1 MGFFGKW
8 MDSSYVTGNE
18 LQEVDEYDV
27 RDWRIVFRDS
37 TRGDKYV
44 TASAFEVSET
54 DIWFQNKYGENESW
68 FNRGDILSIE
78 LCDENA
84 DVDNESGEMSNEA
97 SN

>member
-8 MDSSYVTGNE
+8 NE
-18 LQEVDEYDV
+18 SQYDTRDEFEEDEYEV

-44 TASAFEVSET
+44 TAASFEVSEA
-54 DIWFQNKYGENESW
+54 DIWFQNRYGENESW
-68 FNRGDILSIE
+68 FNREDILSIE
-78 LCDENA
+78 LCDEQT
-84 DVDNESGEMSNEA
+84 DVDTENGEMSNET